1 MHLALLRY
9 PGSKLQ
15 GATDLR
21 EVDYAV
27 HPIFSAFFG
36 FSYRRKRKIELSDR
50 DVLGLARDTSS
61 AVGCILDRQHRVG
74 DVALPEQMAL
84 FGEFYG
90 SD

>member
-15 GATDLR
+15 GATEVR
-21 EVDYAV
+21 QVDYAI
-27 HPIFSAFFG
+27 HPIFAAFFG
-36 FSYRRKRKIELSDR
+36 FSYRRKRKIELR
-50 DVLGLARDTSS
+50 GQDVLELAERTSS
-61 AVGCILDRQHRVG
+61 AVGAILARQNRVV

-90 SD
+90 AE